1 MRSRSTPNAQPPI
14 PKGILAGACALGVGS
29 WKLGVCLAAV
39 AGLAIAAS
47 LEAQQRRVQS
57 AQEILEQLERDW
69 VDAMQTNNVAF
80 VDSVLAP
87 EYIATHDDGTRS
99 DKARELQ
106 SVERFNAQVDEWIVE
121 DFTIK
126 VYGQT
131 AVVWF
136 THRMTGPVQGKPT
149 QIVVR
154 YMDVFV
160 MRDGRWLCVGSQSTK
175 VSPR

>member
-1 MRSRSTPNAQPPI
+1 MRSTSTPNVQLPI
-14 PKGILAGACALGVGS
+14 PKEIPRARSALGVGR
-29 WKLGVCLAAV
+29 WRLGVCALLVVCAV
-39 AGLAIAAS
+39 AS
-47 LEAQQRRVQS
+47 LTAQRRVQS
-57 AQEILEQLERDW
+57 AQQILEQLERDW
-69 VDAMQTNNVAF
+69 VDAMQANDVAF
-80 VDSVLAP
+80 VNSVLAP

-99 DKARELQ
+99 DKTRELQ
-106 SVERFNAQVDEWIVE
+106 MVERFNAQVDEWIVE

-126 VYGQT
+126 VYGET

-160 MRDGRWLCVGSQSTK
+160 MRDGKWLCVGSQSTK
-175 VSPR
+175 VAPR